1 MKEEII
7 DPVLIRVKD
16 VLKNGKLAVGQKEYI
31 DLLYGDS
38 LHPVSLIKAF
48 CYDCRAWYADG
59 IGDCGDFKCP
69 LYSKMPYANRPS
81 SMPARRRH
89 SGIIRNTEYPMETR
103 ILQPTLLAA
112 RKHNIG
118 LMMVGMLAERKMR
131 TKKYPQEITQK
142 EITKEERSIAM
153 FDTAIVKYE
162 NEKKKEKKC
171 KEPKLSEST
180 TKV

>member
-7 DPVLIRVKD
+7 DPVLIKVKD
-16 VLKNGKLAVGQKEYI
+16 VIKNGKKAIGQQEFI

-38 LHPVSLIKAF
+38 LNTVKLIRAF

-59 IGDCGDFKCP
+59 IGDCKDVRCP
-69 LYSKMPYANRPS
+69 LYSKMPYKSILIPTRVRGRGESP
-81 SMPARRRH
+81 
-89 SGIIRNTEYPMETR
+89 IRNSQYPMLTR
-103 ILQPTLLAA
+103 LSTKQSSAGKRSDI
-112 RKHNIG
+112 KK
-118 LMMVGMLAERKMR
+118 MVLGQVLEKKMR
-131 TKKYPQEITQK
+131 VKKYPQEITQK

-171 KEPKLSEST
+171 KEPKSSEST
-180 TKV
+180 MKV